1 MPAKAAIATVDK
13 FVTLGVGQE
22 VFAIGVDAVR
32 EILDLQPVAALPNA
46 PPFLMGIIDVR
57 GEAVPVI
64 SLRRK
69 LGLAADVSTA
79 HSRVLVTEVSIAD
92 RPLLLGL
99 VADRVFEVT
108 ELDESGIGAPPEIGT
123 RWRSDYIRAI
133 GRRLGRFVIIFD
145 LGKLFS
151 SEEAALLSEGEG
163 NAPPPEGSVP

>member
-1 MPAKAAIATVDK
+1 MPANAAIATVDK
-13 FVTLGVGQE
+13 FVTLGVGHE

-46 PPFLMGIIDVR
+46 PPFLTGIIDVR

-69 LGLAADVSTA
+69 LGLAADVATE
-79 HSRVLVTEVSIAD
+79 HSRILVTEVLAAD
-92 RPLLLGL
+92 RQLLLGL

-108 ELDESGIGAPPEIGT
+108 ELDESGVEAPPEIGT

-133 GRRLGRFVIIFD
+133 GRRQGRFVIIFD

-151 SEEAALLSEGEG
+151 REEAALLPAGEG
-163 NAPPPEGSVP
+163 MATLPQGTAP

>member
-1 MPAKAAIATVDK
+1 MPPAAKIAAIDK
-13 FVTLGVGQE
+13 FVTLGVGHE

-32 EILDLQPVAALPNA
+32 EILDLQPMAALPNA

-69 LGLAADVSTA
+69 LGLADDVSTE
-79 HSRVLVTEVSIAD
+79 HSRVLVTEVSLAD
-92 RPLLLGL
+92 RQLLLGL

-108 ELDESGIGAPPEIGT
+108 ELDESGVEAAPEIGI

-133 GRRLGRFVIIFD
+133 GRRSGRFVIVFD

-151 SEEAALLSEGEG
+151 SEEAALLPEEEGG
-163 NAPPPEGSVP
+163 DPLQRGAAS

>member
-1 MPAKAAIATVDK
+1 MSPAARIATADK
-13 FVTLGVGQE
+13 FVTLGVGHE

-32 EILDLQPVAALPNA
+32 EILDLQPMAALPNA

-69 LGLAADVSTA
+69 LGLAADVSTE
-79 HSRVLVTEVSIAD
+79 HSRVLVTEVSLAD
-92 RPLLLGL
+92 RQLLLGL

-108 ELDESGIGAPPEIGT
+108 ELDESGVEAAPEIGI

-133 GRRLGRFVIIFD
+133 GRRSGRFVIVFD

-151 SEEAALLSEGEG
+151 SDEAALL
-163 NAPPPEGSVP
+163 PEGAGDDPLPQGTAP

>member
-32 EILDLQPVAALPNA
+32 ELLDLQPVAALPNA

-79 HSRVLVTEVSIAD
+79 HSRVLVTEVS
-92 RPLLLGL
+92 